1 MLGPNQFGSKKNV
14 GSNKFGS
21 KNVRSKKN
29 WVQYILVKKMGQQK
43 SWVQTNFCSKNSRWS
58 LKFLNP
64 KRFLVEKNVGSK
76 SVGSQKIWAEKILSP
91 KKLGKKKVLANKRIN
106 IIKAI
111 RIKQQS
117 LEEHFFPL
125 LLFVVGCGS
134 VVLWRMRLAAAPYLL
149 LI

>member
-1 MLGPNQFGSKKNV
+1 
-14 GSNKFGS
+14 
-21 KNVRSKKN
+21 
-29 WVQYILVKKMGQQK
+29 MGQQK

-91 KKLGKKKVLANKRIN
+91 KKLGQKKVLANKRIN
-106 IIKAI
+106 FIKAI
-111 RIKQQS
+111 KKKS

-125 LLFVVGCGS
+125 QLFVVCCGVWS
-134 VVLWRMRLAAAPYLL
+134 CGGGGWLTWLHLTYCLFR
-149 LI
+149 